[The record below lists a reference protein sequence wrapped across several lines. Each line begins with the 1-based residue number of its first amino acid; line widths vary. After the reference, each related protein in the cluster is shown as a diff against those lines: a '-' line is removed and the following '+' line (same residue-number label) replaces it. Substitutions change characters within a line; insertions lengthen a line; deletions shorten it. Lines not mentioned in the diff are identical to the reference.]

1 MFFSKIQPPCGF
13 PVFWGNSLYFP
24 PCPSTKDTT
33 FPTPDFPGLFRS
45 LSPKDSLF
53 SPPDFH
59 AQLLKTFSF
68 LCTIIKYIPVL
79 FSWFPALSSEI
90 LLPEEKFTGPFFP
103 LSFRFMDRVDRPF
116 SLHHFQWNQ
125 YEREEPHHGICWNI
139 CRSLGADLQLLPR
152 AHHRSCL

>member
-1 MFFSKIQPPCGF
+1 MRFPGFLRKLPLFSTVSVNEGH
-13 PVFWGNSLYFP
+13 YFP
-24 PCPSTKDTT
+24 N
-33 FPTPDFPGLFRS
+33 PDSPGLFRS

-90 LLPEEKFTGPFFP
+90 LLPEEKFTGSFFP

-116 SLHHFQWNQ
+116 SLHHFQ
-125 YEREEPHHGICWNI
+125 
-139 CRSLGADLQLLPR
+139 
-152 AHHRSCL
+152 